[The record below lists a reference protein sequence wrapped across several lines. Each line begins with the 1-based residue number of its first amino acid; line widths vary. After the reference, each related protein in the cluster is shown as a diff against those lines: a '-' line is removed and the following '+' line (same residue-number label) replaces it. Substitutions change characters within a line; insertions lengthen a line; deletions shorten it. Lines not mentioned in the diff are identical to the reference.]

1 MKRRILPLGLLLA
14 IAANASAGEDKLPKP
29 LVSGLN
35 GPMALAVGLG
45 GRILVS
51 EFGDLKKDDD
61 GRVSTIEKGKAVPF
75 ATGFYRPGAM
85 VAWTSWL
92 FVIDE
97 KGVWR
102 IDPKGKAQLFVP
114 VKAFPSPPYRLTDLT
129 VDEHGVLYVADCN
142 CDLEKGGKHSIWRI
156 DQKGKVS
163 LVVDSKRS
171 PELDQPHCIVM
182 DGKSHL
188 LAMCFN
194 SALLLRIK
202 VSDGAVTKVEK
213 AGGQS
218 MSWDLHGRLFFM
230 NLRLGI
236 EGQAADWEL
245 VAIPRP
251 GQKPILVTPVF
262 RNPGS
267 ICFYPGSNSILVPDP
282 QAGTVTAIP
291 AKIPGWEV
299 DDTPMSI
306 KTAVAFPDLKWTGW
320 EGVTPAGKVVPHRP
334 LVLTHAGD
342 GSNRVFVAT
351 QHGVIHAFPNDPKAK
366 KTDIFLDIEKKVLYR
381 DDENEQG
388 LLGLAFHPQF
398 KKNGEFFVFYS
409 LKGQKLTNVISRF
422 RVSKDNP
429 NKADPDFEEEIL
441 RIQRPFWNHDGG
453 TIVFGPDGYLY
464 IALGDGGAADDPF
477 KAGQRLN
484 TLLAKVLRIDIDRKD
499 EGKNYAIPKDNPFV
513 GKEGARGEIWAY
525 GLRNVWRM
533 AFDRKTGKLWASD
546 VGQNLYEEIDIIEK
560 GGNYGWSIRE
570 GLHPFSKDGVGP
582 RADLIDPIWE
592 YHHDVGKSLTGGVV
606 YRGKQIA
613 ALDGHY
619 LYGDYITNK
628 LWALKYD
635 EAKRRVVA
643 NRPIPDPSQPVMS
656 FGEDEAGE
664 VYFMTAS
671 GSGKGIYRFVGK

>member
-1 MKRRILPLGLLLA
+1 MKRYILAIGLLVV
-14 IAANASAGEDKLPKP
+14 IASPASAGEGKLPTP
-29 LVSGLN
+29 LVSGL
-35 GPMALAVGLG
+35 GKPRAVTIGLG
-45 GRILVS
+45 GRIFVID
-51 EFGDLKKDDD
+51 GDGDAN
-61 GRVSTIEKGKAVPF
+61 GRVMVIEKGKAIPF
-75 ATGFYRPGAM
+75 ATDLDGPWGIAS
-85 VAWTSWL
+85 WTNWL
-92 FVIDE
+92 LVSG
-97 KGVWR
+97 KNRVWR
-102 IDPKGKAQLFVP
+102 IDGKGKAQVLANEN
-114 VKAFPSPPYRLTDLT
+114 AFPQKPEQLGGIT
-129 VDEHGVLYVADCN
+129 VDENGVLYVT
-142 CDLEKGGKHSIWRI
+142 DLRRDGRSAIYRI
-156 DQKGKVS
+156 DPKGKVS
-163 LVVDSKRS
+163 LVVMSDGER
-171 PELDQPHCIVM
+171 PIQDMVNVLM

-188 LAMCFN
+188 LVQQLEAQLVRFN
-194 SALLLRIK
+194 IAKGTSTALADNPGFGL
-202 VSDGAVTKVEK
+202 A
-213 AGGQS
+213 
-218 MSWDLHGRLFFM
+218 WDDHGRLFFCSYRPGK
-230 NLRLGI
+230 LF
-236 EGQAADWEL
+236 
-245 VAIPRP
+245 AIPRP
-251 GQKPILVTPVF
+251 GEKPVELASGFTF
-262 RNPGS
+262 PGF
-267 ICFYPGSNSILVPDP
+267 ICYDRSSKSILVPDVR
-282 QAGTVTAIP
+282 AGTVTAIP

-299 DDTPMSI
+299 DETPMPV
-306 KTAVAFPDLKWTGW
+306 KTIVAFPDLKWTGW

-342 GSNRVFVAT
+342 GTNRVFVAS
-351 QHGVIHAFPNDPKAK
+351 QHGVIHVFPNDPKAK

-422 RVSKDNP
+422 RVSKDDP

-453 TIVFGPDGYLY
+453 TICFGPDGYLY

-484 TLLAKVLRIDIDRKD
+484 TLLAKVLRIDIDKKD

-533 AFDRKTGKLWASD
+533 AFDRKTGKLWAAD

-570 GLHPFSKDGVGP
+570 GLHPFSPAGVGP

-592 YHHDVGKSLTGGVV
+592 YHHDVGKSLTGGNV
-606 YRGKQIA
+606 YRGKLIPE
-613 ALDGHY
+613 LDGHY

-635 EAKRRVVA
+635 EAKKRVVA
-643 NRPIPDPSQPVMS
+643 NRPIPDPGQPVMS
-656 FGEDEAGE
+656 FGEDEPGE
-664 VYFMTAS
+664 VYFLTAS
-671 GSGKGIYRFVGK
+671 ASGKGIYKFVGK